1 MTRSPVNQ
9 LPDFE
14 DKSKMLDIMQN
25 RLLSDDHGFYYYKP
39 DWSDLKIAQAVN
51 PLFKAHHA
59 ASIRRKKFG
68 KLALYTPEPTPPPPS
83 RTDILEAR
91 LLRVIDHL
99 AGNSPRTAQYRRY
112 LLDGHSTTAHLD
124 DI

>member
-1 MTRSPVNQ
+1 MSRSNE

-14 DKSKMLDIMQN
+14 DKSKMYALMSS
-25 RLLSDDHGFYYYKP
+25 RLTEIDGNFYYP
-39 DWSDLKIAQAVN
+39 PTWSDLLIAQTVN

-59 ASIRRKKFG
+59 ATIRRAKFG
-68 KLALYTPEPTPPPPS
+68 KLVAPPEPTPPPPN
-83 RTDILEAR
+83 RLTILEERLAR
-91 LLRVIDHL
+91 IIDHL